1 MVMSAETELGGARKR
16 PARLAAALALAV
28 LPLPAAAGELRITVD
43 GIRSPHGTVL
53 IGLYDSAASFQKA
66 VESSAKEGCFLVDPD
81 RFAAVALRANAAL
94 RSAVVF
100 SNLEPGRYAAVACHD
115 ENGNGKL
122 DKSFLGVPTEP
133 YGFSNDAQG
142 ILGPPKFEDAAMTL
156 DGGDTAIVVRL
167 IYHGS
172 GRGEPSDGSRRR

>member
-1 MVMSAETELGGARKR
+1 LAQVR
-16 PARLAAALALAV
+16 PLAV
-28 LPLPAAAGELRITVD
+28 VVGLLFLAWPALAGELRVTID
-43 GIRSPHGTVL
+43 GLRSSEGTLL
-53 IGLYDSAASFQKA
+53 IGLYNSAESFSRA
-66 VESSAKEGCFLVDPD
+66 IDLSDKEGFLNDPY
-81 RFAAVALRANAAL
+81 RVAGVALMANEAMKGG
-94 RSAVVF
+94 VVL
-100 SNLEPGRYAAVACHD
+100 SNLKPGRYAVIVFHD
-115 ENGNGKL
+115 ENGNGRL
-122 DKSFLGVPTEP
+122 DKNFWGVPTEP